1 MRNTIKGLAS
11 KLGLASLLA
20 LGAGAMQ
27 EAKAD
32 DPDYTI
38 RYSFKV
44 KDAQGNETRDLV
56 TGTTNTLEVLAEKVK
71 SGSKPTSGLDFS
83 FKYPEGIEFFT
94 SLQLDLNYGEDDFF
108 KGFQMFGPNYNGISV
123 GNQGGQIKR
132 YTSGITTTGEG
143 PGEFAK
149 GVIARADFKV
159 TGKPGATNSTAG
171 FFRISDAL
179 TYSGTVQDGQI
190 QPRNQRS
197 LLVALIPE
205 NATNTPAIFYDF
217 NDGKTPAND
226 GKIVFSPYVFSGGN
240 LVNLEKTC
248 DLGGQW
254 SRVFTNGSDRNSF
267 EFTDE
272 TSRNANFGF
281 YRVIPQE

>member
-1 MRNTIKGLAS
+1 
-11 KLGLASLLA
+11 
-20 LGAGAMQ
+20 
-27 EAKAD
+27 
-32 DPDYTI
+32 
-38 RYSFKV
+38 
-44 KDAQGNETRDLV
+44 
-56 TGTTNTLEVLAEKVK
+56 
-71 SGSKPTSGLDFS
+71 
-83 FKYPEGIEFFT
+83 
-94 SLQLDLNYGEDDFF
+94 
-108 KGFQMFGPNYNGISV
+108 MFGSNYNVVVVAGDQS
-123 GNQGGQIKR
+123 GQICR

-159 TGKPGATNSTAG
+159 TGKLGATNSTAG

-179 TYSGTVQDGQI
+179 TYAGVFPNAEV

-197 LLVALIPE
+197 LLVALVPE

-240 LVNLEKTC
+240 SVNLEKTC
-248 DLGGQW
+248 DLGEQW

-272 TSRNANFGF
+272 TSRNANSGF
-281 YRVIPQE
+281 YRVMPQE